1 MFVVLVSLC
10 LTVADDPTAAVQRR
24 YPVRTVRITTAS
36 GTFNYY
42 YLPSDAPPELQRAYR
57 MLEVAEREVGLVDR
71 VQRLK
76 AEYVER
82 EGRLDAARTNR
93 QMFELE
99 SFRGSYSSNSY
110 GRGYRGYGGYG
121 GYRGSRGTQGPGWG
135 YPSGAYYY
143 TQPSPL
149 KTQLSGVI
157 AASGVPERA
166 MQTIDRLAQAQLEL
180 RKTLLD
186 LAAREP
192 TPPPPRAN
200 RLR

>member
-1 MFVVLVSLC
+1 MLMVLMSVC
-10 LTVADDPTAAVQRR
+10 LVVADDPTTAVQRR

-99 SFRGSYSSNSY
+99 SFRGSSSNFY

-121 GYRGSRGTQGPGWG
+121 GGGYRGTQGPGWG

-166 MQTIDRLAQAQLEL
+166 MQTIDRLTQAQLDL

-186 LAAREP
+186 LAAREQS
-192 TPPPPRAN
+192 PPPPPPGG